1 MKFAETPISTQQTVY
16 LQDHV
21 MEALKLKV
29 GDVLEWH
36 VNGGEVTVK
45 KKEKTT

>member
-16 LQDHV
+16 LKDHI

-36 VNGGEVTVK
+36 TKNGEVIVRK
-45 KKEKTT
+45 KK